1 MKRVLGLGNALVDLL
16 IQMKDDNLIKDLEL
30 PKGSMILI
38 DDVQAKKISSLIE
51 KMDVQKVS
59 GGSAANSIHGIA
71 RLGVPCGYI
80 GKVNEGDELGN
91 FFEND
96 LHNAGIKTSLLRGK
110 APSGCA
116 HTFISPDG
124 ERTFATYLGAAVE
137 MNAQELTEEA
147 FSGYDIFHIEGYL
160 VYNRELIEQALILA
174 KKNNMLVS
182 LDMASYNV
190 VEDNLDFLKRILPK
204 YVDIVF
210 ANEEEAKSYTGKEPT
225 EALDVFA
232 EDCDIAVVKVGKD
245 GSMIKNKGKVYNI
258 PVKEI
263 KPTDTTGAGDSYAA
277 GFLYGMNLDLP
288 FDKCGQLGALLAS
301 KVIEN
306 YGARIAD
313 KDWEELI
320 TKAGEIVG

>member
-16 IQMKDDNLIKDLEL
+16 IQMKDDNLIKDLNL
-30 PKGSMILI
+30 PKGSMTLI
-38 DDVQAKKISSLIE
+38 DDVQAKKISALIKSTE
-51 KMDVQKVS
+51 HQKVS

-71 RLGVPCGYI
+71 RLGVSCGYI
-80 GKVNEGDELGN
+80 GKVNEGDDLGD
-91 FFEND
+91 FFEKD
-96 LHNAGIKTSLLRGK
+96 LHDAGIKTSLLRGK

-137 MNAQELTEEA
+137 MTAEELTQEA

-160 VYNRELIEQALILA
+160 VYNRDLIEQALILA

-190 VEDNLDFLKRILPK
+190 VEDNLDFLKQILPK

-210 ANEEEAKSYTGKEPT
+210 ANEEEAKAYTGKEPRQ
-225 EALDVFA
+225 ALDIFA
-232 EDCDIAVVKVGKD
+232 EECDIAIVKVGKD
-245 GSMIKNKGKVYNI
+245 GSMVKSNGEFYNI
-258 PVKEI
+258 PIDEI

-277 GFLYGMNLDLP
+277 GFLYGLNLDLP
-288 FDKCGQLGALLAS
+288 FDKCGRLGSLLAAR
-301 KVIEN
+301 VIEN

-313 KDWEELI
+313 KDWVDLI
-320 TKAGEIVG
+320 AKADEITG